1 MIFVFLKKHE
11 KNNFFVFFNI
21 RKRIFHEKLIYN

>member
-11 KNNFFVFFNI
+11 KNIFFVFFNI

>member
-11 KNNFFVFFNI
+11 KNIFFVFFNI
-21 RKRIFHEKLIYN
+21 RKRNFSQKINL

>member
-11 KNNFFVFFNI
+11 KIVFFNI
-21 RKRIFHEKLIYN
+21 RKRIFHKKLIYN